1 MSAGWKIEPK
11 DVTAILALILSVVTF
26 WRTVRIDKRNRE
38 IAAEQKE
45 QENKQEALAAIGEFE
60 KKRLELRLEIVSILI
75 AAERRVRDLSVLL
88 NKAKTP
94 QVQQIISSELDGL
107 RSLIKENKGSGKQ
120 GNISFQHPIRTT
132 LDRTR
137 EDSWRGEES
146 AFTFAPGRGHARE
159 ICESN
164 RGRSG
169 PGWMIKSSTEALA

>member
-26 WRTVRIDKRNRE
+26 WRTARIDKRNRE

-60 KKRLELRLEIVSILI
+60 KKRQELRLEIVSILI

-88 NKAKTP
+88 KKAKTP

-107 RSLIKENKGSGKQ
+107 RSLIKE
-120 GNISFQHPIRTT
+120 
-132 LDRTR
+132 TR
-137 EDSWRGEES
+137 EAENKAISL
-146 AFTFAPGRGHARE
+146 
-159 ICESN
+159 
-164 RGRSG
+164 
-169 PGWMIKSSTEALA
+169 SSTPSAQHSIELEKILGGAKSLHLRLPLDADTHEKFGSRIEDALAQGG